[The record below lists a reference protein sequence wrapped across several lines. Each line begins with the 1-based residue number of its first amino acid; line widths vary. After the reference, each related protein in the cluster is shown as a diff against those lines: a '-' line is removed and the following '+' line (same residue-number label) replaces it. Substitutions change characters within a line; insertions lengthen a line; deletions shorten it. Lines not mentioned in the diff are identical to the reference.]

1 MARPLGEPRVSP
13 ITIRADYDEEAGV
26 WVALSEQIPLV
37 TEAATISDL
46 WSKLPDLIQDVLDE
60 NGDSR
65 AGSEV
70 PFELV
75 THSHTTPRARIA

>member
-1 MARPLGEPRVSP
+1 MSAIV
-13 ITIRADYDEEAGV
+13 IRADYDEEARV
-26 WVALSEQIPLV
+26 WVAMSEQIPLV
-37 TEAATISDL
+37 TEAATVSDL

-60 NGDSR
+60 NGDLR

-75 THSHTTPRARIA
+75 TQSHTRARVA

>member
-1 MARPLGEPRVSP
+1 MSP
-13 ITIRADYDEEAGV
+13 IVIRADYDKEARV
-26 WVALSEQIPLV
+26 WVALSEQIPLA

-70 PFELV
+70 PFELI
-75 THSHTTPRARIA
+75 THSHTRARAA